1 MAAMLFTKIST
12 GGEGMDRSVSSRAS
26 YEWIV
31 QKNHTK
37 RLLAVVTI
45 VFTTTLELS
54 PPRVS
59 SIALIR
65 TVIGSVMQLLMS
77 RFTEMGNVAE
87 QSYVEGMR

>member
-26 YEWIV
+26 YASSEQI
-31 QKNHTK
+31 NPTK
-37 RLLAVVTI
+37 RLLEVVTI

-59 SIALIR
+59 SIALIL

-87 QSYVEGMR
+87 QSYVESMK

>member
-26 YEWIV
+26 
-31 QKNHTK
+31 K
-37 RLLAVVTI
+37 RLLEVVTI

-59 SIALIR
+59 SIALIL

-87 QSYVEGMR
+87 QSYVESMK